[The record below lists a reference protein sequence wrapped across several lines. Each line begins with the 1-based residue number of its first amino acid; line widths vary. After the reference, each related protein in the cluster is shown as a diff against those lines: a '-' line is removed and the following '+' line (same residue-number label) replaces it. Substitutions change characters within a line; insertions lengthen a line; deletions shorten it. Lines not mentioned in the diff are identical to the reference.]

1 MDQARNPLRQLQDLG
16 QSVWLDYIRRHLLG
30 SAEFR
35 RMLDEDGLRGM
46 TSNPTI
52 FEKAIA
58 GSTDYDEQ
66 LRQLAPSGKSID
78 EIYEALS
85 IADIQM
91 AADALRPIYDQ
102 SEGRFGYVS
111 YEVSPLLANETQRTI
126 VAARRYADL
135 IGRPNVMI
143 KVPSTP
149 AGIPAI
155 EQLISEGRN
164 INVTLMF
171 SMRHYEAVA
180 EAYIRG
186 LERRAKAAQPVDR
199 VASVAS
205 VFVSRMDT
213 LVDKRLEDK
222 LAHAPS
228 EALAALL
235 GTSAVANAKLIYQ
248 RFKEIFRGDRFRALR
263 EKGARVQQPLWAS
276 TGTKNPHYSDIK
288 YVQDLIGPDTVNTM
302 PPQTMDAFR
311 DHGKPKVTV
320 EDALD
325 DARRVVARLKD
336 AGIDLNAIGEELQ
349 DEGVKLF
356 AKSFDDLRA
365 VIKGR
370 RAAIVT
376 GARDRQQISVGAYDA
391 QVKAVQAELDKAEFP
406 ARLWRKDPTLWKKEP
421 AHQEIIRGSLG
432 WLTVAEMMAEQV
444 SDLVAFANEVRSAGY
459 RDAVLLGMGGS
470 SLCPELFRA
479 TFPSAPAYP
488 RLHVLDSTVPDAI
501 KALDRNIDVAHTLF
515 VVSTKSGGT
524 IETLSHFRTF
534 FEQVKARALTPPGM
548 NFVGITDPGTALEKI
563 AHENK
568 FRRLFLNPHDIGGRY
583 SALSYFGL
591 VPAALIGMDLATLLD
606 RAIRMMHSSAGCL
619 RVEENVG
626 VSLGAVLGALKKAGR
641 DKVTFIVSPPIAA
654 FGLWV
659 EQLIAE
665 STGKE
670 GTGLVPICDEPL
682 TSPES
687 YGSDRIFAYLRLKDA
702 SDSSQDRAFEAL
714 RRAGIPTVLISV
726 ADKIDVGE
734 EFLRW
739 EIATATVGAIL
750 GIDAFDQPNVQE
762 SKDNTSRLLAQFEKT
777 GKLSAATPVAASG
790 KLGLYLGAGA
800 KDALKGGKGFA
811 TVLRHF
817 FELARPGDYF
827 ATMAYV
833 APSPMIEREVADIRR
848 TVLERLHIATTFG
861 YGPRFLHSTGQLHKG
876 GPNTGLFLQI
886 TQDHRDKIPIP
897 GAPYDFGILNEAQY
911 LGDFE
916 SLESHGRRVMR
927 IHLGGQDPIRAL
939 GTLKTAIAE
948 ALKH

>member
-1 MDQARNPLRQLQDLG
+1 MEKARNPLRQLQDLG
-16 QSVWLDYIRRHLLG
+16 QSVWLDYIRRYLLE

-35 RMLDEDGLRGM
+35 RMLNDDGLRGM

-58 GSTDYDEQ
+58 GSTDYDDQ
-66 LRQLAPSGKSID
+66 LKQLASSSKNID

-85 IADIQM
+85 IADIRM
-91 AADALRPIYDQ
+91 AADALRPVYDK

-111 YEVSPLLANETQRTI
+111 YEVSPLLANDTDGTI
-126 VAARRYADL
+126 VAARRYFDL

-155 EQLISEGRN
+155 ELLISEGRN

-186 LERRAKAAQPVDR
+186 LERRVKAGQPIDR
-199 VASVAS
+199 IASVAS
-205 VFVSRMDT
+205 VFVSRVDT
-213 LVDKRLEDK
+213 LVDKRLQDK

-228 EALAALL
+228 EALAALV
-235 GTSAVANAKLIYQ
+235 GASAVANAKLIYQ
-248 RFKEIFRGDRFRALR
+248 RFKEIFHGDRFRALR
-263 EKGARVQQPLWAS
+263 DKGARVQQPLWAS
-276 TGTKNPHYSDIK
+276 TGTKNPQYSDIK
-288 YVQDLIGPDTVNTM
+288 YVQELVAPETVNTM

-311 DHGKPKVTV
+311 DHGEPKVTV
-320 EDALD
+320 EDGLD
-325 DARRVVARLKD
+325 TARNIVARLKE
-336 AGIDLNAIGEELQ
+336 AGIELNAIGEELQ

-356 AKSFDDLRA
+356 AKSFEDLRA

-376 GARDRQQISVGAYDA
+376 GARDRQQISAGAYEA
-391 QVKAVQAELDKAEFP
+391 QIKAAEAELDKAEFP
-406 ARLWRKDPTLWKKEP
+406 SRLWRKDPTLWKKEP
-421 AHQEIIRGSLG
+421 AHQAIIRDALG

-444 SDLVAFANEVRSAGY
+444 ADLTAFANEVRSAGY
-459 RDAVLLGMGGS
+459 RDVVLLGMGGS

-479 TFPSAPAYP
+479 TFPPAPAYP
-488 RLHVLDSTVPDAI
+488 RLHVLDSTVLDVI
-501 KALDRNIDVAHTLF
+501 KALERNIDVARTLF

-534 FEQVKARALTPPGM
+534 FEQVKAHATTPPGM
-548 NFVGITDPGTALEKI
+548 NFVGITDPGTALERI
-563 AHENK
+563 GHENK

-626 VSLGAVLGALKKAGR
+626 VSLGAALGALKKAGR
-641 DKVTFIVSPPIAA
+641 DKVTFIVSPPIAE

-682 TSPES
+682 VAPEF
-687 YGSDRIFAYLRLKDA
+687 YGNDRVFAYLRLKDYA
-702 SDSSQDRAFEAL
+702 DSAQDRAFDAL
-714 RRAGIPTVLISV
+714 RKAGIPTVLISV
-726 ADKIDVGE
+726 AEKIDVGE

-739 EIATATVGAIL
+739 EIATATAGSIL

-762 SKDNTSRLLAQFEKT
+762 SKDNTNRLLAEFEKT
-777 GKLSAATPVAASG
+777 GMLPSLAAVAESG
-790 KLGLYLGAGA
+790 KLAIYPGGGA
-800 KDALKGGKGFA
+800 KDALKSAKGFA
-811 TVLRHF
+811 GLLRGF
-817 FELARPGDYF
+817 LSLARPGDYF

-833 APSPMIEREVADIRR
+833 SPSPMIEREIAEIRR
-848 TVLERLHIATTFG
+848 AVLERLHVATTFG

-897 GAPYDFGILNEAQY
+897 GVPYDFGILNEAQY
-911 LGDFE
+911 LGDFQ

-927 IHLGGQDPIRAL
+927 VHLAGQDPIREL
-939 GTLKTAIAE
+939 GNLRAAIVE
-948 ALKH
+948 ALKR

>member
-1 MDQARNPLRQLQDLG
+1 MDKPRNPLRQLQDFE
-16 QSVWLDYIRRHLLG
+16 QSVWLDYIRRHLLS

-35 RMLDEDGLRGM
+35 HMLDDDGLRGM

-66 LRQLAPSGKSID
+66 LKQLATSPKSVD

-91 AADALRPIYDQ
+91 AADALRPIYDE
-102 SEGRFGYVS
+102 SEGRFGYIS
-111 YEVSPLLANETQRTI
+111 YEVSPLLANETEGTI
-126 VAARRYADL
+126 VAARRYAEL
-135 IGRPNVMI
+135 IGRPNLMI

-186 LERRAKAAQPVDR
+186 LERRAKAGQPVDR
-199 VASVAS
+199 IASVAS
-205 VFVSRMDT
+205 VFVSRVDT
-213 LVDKRLEDK
+213 LVDKRLEEK
-222 LAHAPS
+222 LAKAPS
-228 EALAALL
+228 EALAALV
-235 GTSAVANAKLIYQ
+235 GKSAVANAQLIYQ
-248 RFKEIFRGDRFRALR
+248 RFKEIFQGDRFSALR

-288 YVQDLIGPDTVNTM
+288 YVQDLIAPETVNTM
-302 PPQTMDAFR
+302 PPATMAAFR
-311 DHGKPKVTV
+311 DHGRPRVTI
-320 EDALD
+320 EDNLD
-325 DARRVVARLKD
+325 EARAVVARLKD
-336 AGIDLNAIGEELQ
+336 AGLELNAIGKELQ

-356 AKSFDDLRA
+356 AKSFEDLRA

-376 GARDRQQISVGAYDA
+376 GARDRQQIAPGAYEA
-391 QVKAVQAELDKAEFP
+391 QVSATHAALDKAEFP
-406 ARLWRKDPTLWKKEP
+406 SRLWRKDATLWKQEP
-421 AHQEIIRGSLG
+421 AHQEIIRNALG
-432 WLTVAEMMAEQV
+432 WLTVPEMMAEQV
-444 SDLVAFANEVRSAGY
+444 SKLAAFANEVRSAGF
-459 RDAVLLGMGGS
+459 RDVVLLGMGGS

-479 TFPSAPAYP
+479 TFPSAPGYP

-501 KALDRNIDVAHTLF
+501 KALERNIDVARTLF

-524 IETLSHFRTF
+524 IETLSHYRTF
-534 FEQVKARALTPPGM
+534 FEQVKARASTPPGM

-563 AHENK
+563 AREQK

-591 VPAALIGMDLATLLD
+591 VPAALIGMDVATLLD

-626 VSLGAVLGALKKAGR
+626 VSLGAMLGALQKAGR

-670 GTGLVPICDEPL
+670 NTGLVPICDEPL
-682 TSPES
+682 VPPET
-687 YGSDRIFAYLRLKDA
+687 YGNDRVFAYLRLKDGA
-702 SDSSQDRAFEAL
+702 DHSLDRAFDAL
-714 RRAGIPTVLISV
+714 RKAGIPTVLITV
-726 ADKIDVGE
+726 AEKIDVGE

-739 EIATATVGAIL
+739 EIATATAGSVL

-762 SKDNTSRLLAQFEKT
+762 SKDNTNRLLAQFEKD
-777 GKLSAATPVAASG
+777 GKLPAMTAAAESG

-800 KDALKGGKGFA
+800 KDALSGEKGFA
-811 TVLRHF
+811 GLLRGF
-817 FELARPGDYF
+817 LKLARPGDYF

-833 APSPMIEREVADIRR
+833 APSPMIEREVAEIRR
-848 TVLERLHIATTFG
+848 AVLERLHIATTFG

-876 GPNTGLFLQI
+876 GPNTGLFLQV
-886 TQDHRDKIPIP
+886 TQDHREKIQIP
-897 GAPYDFGILNEAQY
+897 GAPYDFGLLNEAQY
-911 LGDFE
+911 MGDFQ

-927 IHLGGQDPIRAL
+927 VHLAGQDPIRELANLRAAIVEAL
-939 GTLKTAIAE
+939 G
-948 ALKH
+948 H